1 MTISIRRAVPG
12 DRDVLVGFNRDMA
25 AESEDKGLDGPTLE
39 RGIDHLFD
47 HPEDGYYLVA
57 ETATGE
63 IAGGLLLTFE
73 WSDWRNGRFWWIQSV
88 FVRPEWRRRGV
99 YTTLHNY
106 VREQA
111 RRDVEACGLRL
122 YVEKENSGAQAT
134 YRDLG
139 MHETH
144 YQLWEDSWDE

>member
-1 MTISIRRAVPG
+1 MYASRLG
-12 DRDVLVGFNRDMA
+12 
-25 AESEDKGLDGPTLE
+25 
-39 RGIDHLFD
+39 
-47 HPEDGYYLVA
+47 
-57 ETATGE
+57 
-63 IAGGLLLTFE
+63 
-73 WSDWRNGRFWWIQSV
+73 
-88 FVRPEWRRRGV
+88 
-99 YTTLHNY
+99 Y

-144 YQLWEDSWDE
+144 YQLWEDSWEE